1 MIIEAETAREG
12 FEMAVEELKK
22 VHQETGV
29 NNAVIKISGRKL
41 SKRGI
46 FNVSDKLSGKD
57 LIVEEAGD
65 LTQRGSGRIADAF
78 GAG

>member
-41 SKRGI
+41 SKEE
-46 FNVSDKLSGKD
+46 SLMS
-57 LIVEEAGD
+57 LISCQEK
-65 LTQRGSGRIADAF
+65 I
-78 GAG
+78 